1 MTIQN
6 EQTVD
11 LPDDDHDSHST
22 DTSLGSICF
31 AAILAIVGI
40 VFFWQSLQ
48 NNSPAGLWPRMLAGA
63 LVLLAGAQT
72 IKAVLLRLRMAAPAT
87 PSLPSRTSLFRQI
100 FTAAWLL
107 TYCLVA
113 QMVGFG
119 PAMLVFVPAYML
131 VMGYRNPIW
140 IVLVTAGFAVGLTL
154 MFDTVANVPV
164 WSSRL

>member
-1 MTIQN
+1 MAIQ
-6 EQTVD
+6 EDQIAD
-11 LPDDDHDSHST
+11 LPEDDDDGPANEA
-22 DTSLGSICF
+22 SLGSIGF
-31 AAILAIVGI
+31 AAVVAIVGI

-72 IKAVLLRLRMAAPAT
+72 VTAILTRLRAPQQETHSA
-87 PSLPSRTSLFRQI
+87 PPRASLHRKI

-107 TYCLVA
+107 VYCLVA
-113 QMVGFG
+113 QLTGFG

-140 IVLVTAGFAVGLTL
+140 IVVVTAAFALGLTL